1 MKRIMLRARPLQ
13 KGGKNAAAHLPRRPG
28 SNTAFWVV
36 KACYPVLSPFYR
48 PIPLCFL
55 FQQMWE
61 EEAPRLAVIDDE
73 HALLHSSSLS
83 VSQALFSSPSS
94 PGSIFAFTAGSNPFL
109 DRSRCV
115 IWREGNARE
124 LLRDLPE
131 LLGGLL
137 IACSA
142 RNPGNCGHARQFRK
156 AARTV
161 VAATKSERAGR
172 RIQGGKSP
180 LRDLLPKT
188 GDHPGDQHPQS
199 FEEGGGASAKCRSG
213 RLEIGQRGS

>member
-1 MKRIMLRARPLQ
+1 MMGS
-13 KGGKNAAAHLPRRPG
+13 GGRDE
-28 SNTAFWVV
+28 
-36 KACYPVLSPFYR
+36 CC
-48 PIPLCFL
+48 PID
-55 FQQMWE
+55 
-61 EEAPRLAVIDDE
+61 I
-73 HALLHSSSLS
+73 S
-83 VSQALFSSPSS
+83 
-94 PGSIFAFTAGSNPFL
+94 
-109 DRSRCV
+109 RSV

-142 RNPGNCGHARQFRK
+142 RNPGNCGHSRQFRK

-161 VAATKSERAGR
+161 VAATNSERAGC

-188 GDHPGDQHPQS
+188 GDHPGDLHPEA
-199 FEEGGGASAKCRSG
+199 FEEGGGASAKRWSG
-213 RLEIGQRGS
+213 RLQIGERRSRVGSVTAYPPARAQASAIEFKRE

>member
-1 MKRIMLRARPLQ
+1 MRAMKRIILRARPLQ

-28 SNTAFWVV
+28 SNT
-36 KACYPVLSPFYR
+36 
-48 PIPLCFL
+48 
-55 FQQMWE
+55 
-61 EEAPRLAVIDDE
+61 D
-73 HALLHSSSLS
+73 
-83 VSQALFSSPSS
+83 FS
-94 PGSIFAFTAGSNPFL
+94 FAAGSNPSL
-109 DRSRCV
+109 DIPRSV

-137 IACSA
+137 IARSA
-142 RNPGNCGHARQFRK
+142 RNPGNCGHSRQFRK
-156 AARTV
+156 AARAV
-161 VAATKSERAGR
+161 VAAANSERASR
-172 RIQGGKSP
+172 RIQSGKSP

-213 RLEIGQRGS
+213 CLEIGQRCSRVSSVTAYSPARAQASAVQLHREHQGRQFGLPIGALWAVSVLTLQIIKI